1 MLSGMGVSGRI
12 VMGTAVKL
20 ESEQL
25 SELDKYLERTEED
38 IIDDLTINHAN
49 KFVTGTDTSKL
60 ELLKLIVAFIDTPS
74 GIFQDDIYSTSSGLD
89 LTECKDV
96 FKTIF
101 EALGQE
107 QHYNQMMKSATETE
121 KAAS

>member
-1 MLSGMGVSGRI
+1 MYIAS
-12 VMGTAVKL
+12 
-20 ESEQL
+20 
-25 SELDKYLERTEED
+25 LDSLGYEIHAIGKTEED

-49 KFVTGTDTSKL
+49 KFITGSDTSKL

-107 QHYNQMMKSATETE
+107 QHYNQMMKSAIETE
-121 KAAS
+121 KEKAAI